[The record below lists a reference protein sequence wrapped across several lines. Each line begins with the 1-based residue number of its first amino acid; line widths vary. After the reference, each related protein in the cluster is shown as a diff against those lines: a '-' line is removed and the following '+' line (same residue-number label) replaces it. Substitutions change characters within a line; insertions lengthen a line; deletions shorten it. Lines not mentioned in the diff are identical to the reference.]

1 MPTMANAF
9 PYQQKT
15 DEELVSL
22 SLQNKDAFA
31 YLVERYQ
38 AKLGRYVRRIS
49 KFDEEET
56 ADVLQDVFI
65 KAYLNLNDFD
75 KRLKFSAWIYRITHN
90 QVISQYR
97 RLRVRPQAVVAVD
110 DESVANKFTDGVDLE
125 RELDQ
130 KYSTAAVRVAL
141 QKLPYKYQ
149 EILVL
154 RFLEDKSYEE
164 ISAILRKPVNTVGT
178 LINRAKK
185 ELERLIAKD
194 NI

>member
-1 MPTMANAF
+1 M
-9 PYQQKT
+9 
-15 DEELVSL
+15 SL
-22 SLQNKDAFA
+22 ANKDVFA

-38 AKLGRYVRRIS
+38 AKLGRYIRRIS
-49 KFDEEET
+49 GFNEEET

-75 KRLKFSAWIYRITHN
+75 KKLKFSAWVYRITHN

-97 RLRVRPQAVVAVD
+97 HLKVRPRAVIAAD
-110 DESVANKFTDGVDLE
+110 DESVANKFADGADLE
-125 RELDQ
+125 RELDR
-130 KYSTAAVRVAL
+130 KYSTVAVQAALRR
-141 QKLPYKYQ
+141 LPYKYR
-149 EILVL
+149 EILIL

-185 ELERLIAKD
+185 ELKRLINKD
-194 NI
+194 HI

>member
-1 MPTMANAF
+1 MANAL

-22 SLQNKDAFA
+22 SLQNKDAFG
-31 YLVERYQ
+31 YLVNRYQ
-38 AKLGRYVRRIS
+38 AKLGRYIRRIS

-75 KRLKFSAWIYRITHN
+75 KKLKFSAWIYRITHN

-97 RLRVRPQAVVAVD
+97 HLKVRPQAVIAVD

-130 KYSTAAVRVAL
+130 KYSTATVRAAL

-149 EILVL
+149 EVLVL
-154 RFLEDKSYEE
+154 RYLEDKSYEE

-185 ELERLIAKD
+185 ELEQLINK
-194 NI
+194 NHI

>member
-1 MPTMANAF
+1 MANAL
-9 PYQQKT
+9 PDQQKT

-22 SLQNKDAFA
+22 SLKNKDAFG
-31 YLVERYQ
+31 YLVNRYQ
-38 AKLGRYVRRIS
+38 AKLGRYIRRIS
-49 KFDEEET
+49 KFGEEET

-97 RLRVRPQAVVAVD
+97 RLKVRPQAVIAVD

-130 KYSTAAVRVAL
+130 KYSTATVRAAL

-185 ELERLIAKD
+185 ELQQLINKD
-194 NI
+194 HI